1 MASVSMNIRI
11 QPEIKSQAKEILA
24 DYGLD
29 MTTAVNMFFRQIV
42 RTHAVPLDL
51 RPEVPNAETIE
62 AMEEARTISKDI
74 NAKRYS
80 SFAAYR
86 QQV

>member
-11 QPEIKSQAKEILA
+11 QPEIKNRAKEILSE
-24 DYGLD
+24 YGLD

-51 RPEVPNAETIE
+51 RPEVPGSETIE
-62 AMEEARTISKDI
+62 AIEEARAISKDP
-74 NAKRYS
+74 NAKHCS

-86 QQV
+86 QSV